1 MLYNGLVSEHII
13 WFAYMDSENL
23 FENPFFFNCESITSD
38 DTSREN
44 FSIVISPGILPV
56 GFFGGK
62 GQPSSYEFYYPSA
75 SARQLCMGQL
85 PIKSS
90 LADLVKTRGEF
101 TSGVERDRLK
111 NLIPTPIS
119 PDLSTWQLIR
129 FTTKPYRQWW
139 SEWSKHLFNMP
150 ATVYCKK
157 FNPSF
162 ESPEPL
168 HTSPYDIFSTFCI
181 FLFSN

>member
-13 WFAYMDSENL
+13 WFAYMDSEDL
-23 FENPFFFNCESITSD
+23 FENPFFFNFESITSD

-85 PIKSS
+85 PIKPS
-90 LADLVKTRGEF
+90 LADLVKTRGEV

-119 PDLSTWQLIR
+119 PDLSTWQLN
-129 FTTKPYRQWW
+129 KLYHQ
-139 SEWSKHLFNMP
+139 
-150 ATVYCKK
+150 TV
-157 FNPSF
+157 
-162 ESPEPL
+162 
-168 HTSPYDIFSTFCI
+168 
-181 FLFSN
+181 

>member
-1 MLYNGLVSEHII
+1 MVMVSAPAASVTDYFRMLYNGLVSEHII

-23 FENPFFFNCESITSD
+23 FENPFFFNFESITSD

-85 PIKSS
+85 PIKPS
-90 LADLVKTRGEF
+90 LADLVKTRGEV

-111 NLIPTPIS
+111 NLIPDANQS
-119 PDLSTWQLIR
+119 
-129 FTTKPYRQWW
+129 
-139 SEWSKHLFNMP
+139 
-150 ATVYCKK
+150 
-157 FNPSF
+157 
-162 ESPEPL
+162 
-168 HTSPYDIFSTFCI
+168 
-181 FLFSN
+181 